1 MMMTITYVNYGCL
14 LGIPVSYMPL
24 SHSFCGVRMWSG
36 SYQGGI
42 SSTCNPEQQEADT
55 NEDEM
60 EDITLDNEM
69 ERHWNIFFEYND
81 RGRYYKKYLLHTK
94 SCDVYMID
102 KLSLIKGGYF
112 VEVSCYDGERVI

>member
-1 MMMTITYVNYGCL
+1 
-14 LGIPVSYMPL
+14 
-24 SHSFCGVRMWSG
+24 
-36 SYQGGI
+36 
-42 SSTCNPEQQEADT
+42 
-55 NEDEM
+55 M

-69 ERHWNIFFEYND
+69 ERHWNIFFEWNE

-102 KLSLIKGGYF
+102 KLSLIKSGYF